1 MSQRQE
7 VAIAPRWERLNG
19 KSYLD
24 TRKAGC
30 EGNALCVSAATSPNR
45 AKVGTAKWKILSAS
59 GKKGAVQCNDIVYLQ
74 NQAKYQS
81 KFTYLD
87 TRSRGCEGDALCVSA
102 SFSPDRA
109 KVGTGKWKL
118 ICTGGDIKKPVSL
131 QNQAKFQGKFTYL
144 DTNGAGCEGNAFCV
158 STSFSPDRAKVGT
171 GKWSILPAK

>member
-1 MSQRQE
+1 M
-7 VAIAPRWERLNG
+7 
-19 KSYLD
+19 
-24 TRKAGC
+24 
-30 EGNALCVSAATSPNR
+30 CVSAATSPNR